1 MAKIDSRKTLDNKK
15 IEYEILDDGYD
26 IYLGGNLWITQH
38 AQYGKPIDPNGTY
51 EENCKKQIE
60 QITTVPEPTVSPND
74 RLRADVDYIALM
86 TGVDLSENVLWHS
99 QQEIYQRNITQ
110 YFGQFVVWLLW

>member
-1 MAKIDSRKTLDNKK
+1 MAKIDSGKTLDNKK

-60 QITTVPEPTVSPND
+60 QITTVTEPTVSPND

-86 TGVDLSENVLWHS
+86 TGVDLSENVLS
-99 QQEIYQRNITQ
+99 
-110 YFGQFVVWLLW
+110 